1 MANIDERRKFIKE
14 SIDKQGFV
22 QVADLAKIFGVTQT
36 TIRKDLT
43 HLESKGLLRRAY
55 GSALPTESQIMDVCL
70 KNKKMINYDKK
81 QRIARYAATLIE
93 EDDSIMISSGS
104 TAAIFSEHIQ
114 PVGHLNIVTSAVNVS
129 ALLGEVNG
137 ITVMQIGGILYSN
150 TLSVTGNDAF
160 QSIRNVYCSKLFV
173 GIDGFDPDYGITAG
187 TTEEA
192 ELIQQMMKSSSKTI
206 VLCDS
211 SKVGCKGFGRIC
223 GMEKIN
229 MLVTDSNLDAES
241 CQKIRDLGVEVV
253 LT

>member
-1 MANIDERRKFIKE
+1 MSNIDERRRFIKE
-14 SIDKQGFV
+14 SINKHGFV
-22 QVADLAKIFGVTQT
+22 KVADLAKTFGVTQT
-36 TIRKDLT
+36 TIRKDLS

-81 QRIARYAATLIE
+81 QSIARYAVQLIE
-93 EDDSIMISSGS
+93 ENDSIMISSGS
-104 TAAIFSEHIQ
+104 TTAIFSEHIQ
-114 PVGHLNIVTSAVNVS
+114 PKGHLNIVTSAVNIS
-129 ALLGEVNG
+129 ALLGEING

-150 TLSVTGNDAF
+150 TLSVTGTDAF
-160 QSIRNVYCSKLFV
+160 QSIRNVYCSKLFI

-192 ELIQQMMKSSSKTI
+192 ELIQQMMKSSSKTV

-211 SKVGCKGFGRIC
+211 SKLGCKGFGRIC
-223 GMEKIN
+223 GMEKID
-229 MLVTDSNLDAES
+229 MLITDNRLDNEK
-241 CQKIRDLGVEVV
+241 CRQIRDMGVEVV